1 MKNSATRDAFFAI
14 FAVIA
19 ALGPFLNKAFHIDD
33 PLFLWIAQQV
43 SQHPDDPYGFSVNWY
58 GFAQPM
64 FSIMQNPPLN
74 SYYMA
79 LAATLLG
86 WSEPAMHGAFLV
98 PAVAATLG
106 TFFLARRFCD
116 SPLLAALLT
125 LFTPVFLVSATG
137 VMCDVWL
144 LALWVWS
151 VESWLR
157 GLERHSC
164 GFLLLASVLA
174 AAAALTKYFGASLV
188 PLLAAYTLVRDRRF
202 TYRLLFLLIPVMVI
216 IMYEVMTKAKYGEGL
231 FSNAMIY
238 PLKHRTSQEKHL
250 FAQFI
255 VGLSFT
261 GGCLFPAVFYV
272 LFLKSRRV
280 LISGLAIFVALL
292 LLLYF
297 GIGRG
302 LAIGSFAITAPEALF
317 ATIGIGILALAVTD
331 FAQRRTADSVLL
343 SLWVIGTFFFAAIM
357 NWSITARTLLPMV
370 PAVMILLLRRFNTSA
385 VAAPAAPTSAP
396 ASGNQVVTIAP
407 TAVTIEGRAS
417 EIKNRPAMDDQ
428 QATAPRPND
437 LTLRTSQASN
447 GRMLWWPLL
456 PAALVSLLVTTADY
470 KFANTARLASSYF
483 QNRFQTEPG
492 TVWFE
497 GHWGFQY
504 YMEQWRTKPVD
515 QNERGIVSGDLVII
529 PWTNTNISLASPA
542 TTGLTEQVNF
552 PQFLFATMSPET
564 GAGFYSN
571 RWGPL
576 PWVFART
583 PPELYLVFRVK

>member
-1 MKNSATRDAFFAI
+1 VKNSATRDAFFAT

-43 SQHPDDPYGFSVNWY
+43 SQHPGDPYGFSLNWY
-58 GFAQPM
+58 GYAQRM
-64 FSIMQNPPLN
+64 FSVMQNPPLS
-74 SYYMA
+74 SYYIA
-79 LAATLLG
+79 LVATFLG

-106 TFFLARRFCD
+106 TFFLARRLCD

-157 GLERHSC
+157 GLERHSYR
-164 GFLLLASVLA
+164 FLLLASVLA

-188 PLLAAYTLVRDRRF
+188 PLLAAYTLVRHRRF
-202 TYRLLFLLIPVMVI
+202 TYQLLFLLIPVTVI
-216 IMYEVMTKAKYGEGL
+216 IMYEVMTKTKYGEGL
-231 FSNAMIY
+231 FSNAIIY
-238 PLKHRTSQEKHL
+238 PWDRRRSAEKHL

-255 VGLSFT
+255 IGLSFT

-280 LISGLAIFVALL
+280 LISGLAIFVVLL

-302 LAIGSFAITAPEALF
+302 LATGSIAIPAPEALF

-331 FAQRRTADSVLL
+331 VAQRRTSDSILL

-357 NWSITARTLLPMV
+357 NWSITARTLLPMA
-370 PAVMILLLRRFNTSA
+370 PAVMILLLRRFNTS
-385 VAAPAAPTSAP
+385 
-396 ASGNQVVTIAP
+396 
-407 TAVTIEGRAS
+407 
-417 EIKNRPAMDDQ
+417 
-428 QATAPRPND
+428 
-437 LTLRTSQASN
+437 QASN
-447 GRMLWWPLL
+447 GRALWWPLL

-470 KFANTARLASSYF
+470 KLANTARLASSYF
-483 QNRFQTEPG
+483 QNQFQTEPG

-504 YMEQWRTKPVD
+504 YMEQWRAKPVD
-515 QNERGIVSGDLVII
+515 QNEGGIVSGDVVII
-529 PWTNTNISLASPA
+529 PVNNTNISLPA
-542 TTGLTEQVNF
+542 TPGRPEQVNF
-552 PQFLFATMSPET
+552 PQFLLATMSPET
-564 GAGFYSN
+564 GAGFYSS

-576 PWVFART
+576 PWLLARI
-583 PPELYLVFRVK
+583 PPEPYLVFPVK